1 MVTRVKEELAKPF
14 WGGWTLKDFAVVAAV
29 VSTLAVDHANI
40 QRIMADVAAIRSELA
55 AYRQDT
61 TESITRLRMNQ
72 QRMEDTLG
80 RIESPAIND
89 KRVPKLDEGPS
100 HPR

>member
-1 MVTRVKEELAKPF
+1 MVTRVKEELSKPF

-29 VSTLAVDHANI
+29 ISTLAVDHANI

-61 TESITRLRMNQ
+61 TESITRIRMNL
-72 QRMEDTLG
+72 QRTEDTVNRL
-80 RIESPAIND
+80 SDPAIND
-89 KRVPKLDEGPS
+89 KRVPKLDEGTR
-100 HPR
+100 HTR